1 MVRTMPLVLE
11 KLVCGEWIFVADVP
25 SNEAWEIAKAT
36 GEKVRLIDKQTKTVV
51 LEWSPKGR

>member
-11 KLVCGEWIFVADVP
+11 KLVDGKWVFVADVP
-25 SNEAWEIAKAT
+25 SNEAWETAKAT
-36 GEKVRLIDKQTKTVV
+36 GEKVRLIDKQTKTIV